1 LETILQDQT
10 TFPAILAAETVP
22 VPLAD
27 RPLPTAPEASVAP
40 AWPGLALKLAA
51 AGLGLWLLKRWW

>member
-1 LETILQDQT
+1 LEPTLEDHS

-27 RPLPTAPEASVAP
+27 RPAPRSAEPASAS

-51 AGLGLWLLKRWW
+51 AGMGLWLLKHWW